1 MLIKSKVAK
10 LFLMLGMA
18 ALILASCGASFAAD
32 EKIIKIGTI
41 FPLTGPAAVSGQN
54 CMAAVE
60 TAVDIINGKYDW
72 EGFPLAAKEGILDG
86 YKIVLVKADHQGK
99 PDVAKSEAERL
110 YEQEGVFAV
119 IGSYNSSSSKPAS
132 AVAERINKIFMCGA
146 SSSAEL
152 TERGFNYFFRTAAT
166 DAIESA
172 EFAEYITY
180 LNKEKDYGL
189 KTLGLIYENS
199 EFGKHAADEGKKV
212 AAGMGIEVVADIP
225 FTVGATNMNSEILA
239 LKASNPDVV
248 FGAALGGDYSLM
260 VRTMKQSSWV
270 PRIFLNYC
278 TGYQNPS
285 INQELGA
292 DGNFYMGGMGYS
304 PEIAE
309 VYMKAALAA
318 QELYRAKT
326 GFPFDSDAIQEAVCM
341 LVLAQAIEKAGE
353 VDTEKVVQILRTET
367 FDSPLSLSGKVAFSP
382 GGQNNKAFTVI
393 TQIVDQKYNTIFP
406 DSYKDSELVFP
417 FPEWDKRN

>member
-1 MLIKSKVAK
+1 MLTKSKVAK
-10 LFLMLGMA
+10 LVLMLGMA

-72 EGFPLAAKEGILDG
+72 EGFPLALKEGLLDG
-86 YKIVLVKADHQGK
+86 YKIELVKADHQGK

-132 AVAERINKIFMCGA
+132 AVAERIKKIFMCGA

-152 TERGFNYFFRTAAT
+152 TEREFNYFFRTAAT

-180 LNKEKDYGL
+180 LNTEKNYGL

-212 AAGMGIEVVADIP
+212 AAEMGIEVVADIP
-225 FTVGATNMNSEILA
+225 FTVGATNMNSEIQT
-239 LKASNPDVV
+239 LKAANPDVV

-260 VRTMKQSSWV
+260 VRTMKQTSWA

-292 DGNFYMGGMGYS
+292 DGNFFMGGMGYS

-309 VYMKAALAA
+309 VYMKAALPA
-318 QELYRAKT
+318 QEIYRAKT

-341 LVLAQAIEKAGE
+341 LILAQAIEKAGE
-353 VDTEKVVQILRTET
+353 VDTEKVVNILRTET

-393 TQIVDQKYNTIFP
+393 TQIMDQKYNTIFP
-406 DSYKDSELVFP
+406 ESYKDSELIFP